1 MRQTPSQDEQ
11 RRGFQGLPGCWA
23 LLVLGSTLV
32 LAFEVPLPPPVYSG
46 FCSICSLPLQPP
58 AGRLVA
64 LREWGVFGA
73 VAAALHALARL
84 WLARAGWSLCGG
96 QRGYPVMCRRG
107 TGASA
112 S

>member
-46 FCSICSLPLQPP
+46 FLLD
-58 AGRLVA
+58 L
-64 LREWGVFGA
+64 L
-73 VAAALHALARL
+73 AALAASSGASRCPPGVGGV
-84 WLARAGWSLCGG
+84 RGCGG
-96 QRGYPVMCRRG
+96 GSSCTGSPVAGSRWVESLRRP
-107 TGASA
+107 TWLP
-112 S
+112 